1 MQIKPMPR
9 KPIIPRWF
17 PARAVLICLFG
28 CIGVAASGEEESL
41 DEANR
46 LLRVTST
53 GELFESASREQARE
67 IIRTY
72 SLIVAS
78 SADRTLPRHV
88 RDAIA
93 ECYSRNYAWENFSE
107 GIARILANHLSE
119 KELRLLIGIYQNR
132 GLPPMEIETFRQTV
146 RKGDAIAAA
155 SAEYIYDNSTG
166 CVDNDA
172 RLIKRFLAEP
182 PPEV

>member
-1 MQIKPMPR
+1 MPKSR
-9 KPIIPRWF
+9 KPIVPSLLPVRAALVCVF
-17 PARAVLICLFG
+17 GLAGLPAA
-28 CIGVAASGEEESL
+28 GEEESIE
-41 DEANR
+41 EASR
-46 LLRVTST
+46 LLRVTGT
-53 GELFESASREQARE
+53 GELFDSTTREQTRE

-78 SADRTLPRHV
+78 SADRSLPRRV

-93 ECYSRNYAWENFSE
+93 ECYSRTYAWENFAE
-107 GIARILANHLSE
+107 GIARILADHLSE

-132 GLPPMEIETFRQTV
+132 GVPPMEIETFRQTV

-166 CVDNDA
+166 CVDHDA
-172 RLIKRFLAEP
+172 RLIKRFLAE
-182 PPEV
+182 

>member
-1 MQIKPMPR
+1 MKPKSR
-9 KPIIPRWF
+9 KPILPRWF
-17 PARAVLICLFG
+17 SAWATPVCLFG
-28 CIGVAASGEEESL
+28 CIGLATAGVEESL
-41 DEANR
+41 EEANR
-46 LLRVTST
+46 LLRVTGT

-78 SADRTLPRHV
+78 SADRSLPRQV

-93 ECYSRNYAWENFSE
+93 ECYSRTYAWENFAE
-107 GIARILANHLSE
+107 GIARILTDHLSE

-132 GLPPMEIETFRQTV
+132 GVPPMEIETFRQTV

-166 CVDNDA
+166 CVDHDA
-172 RLIKRFLAEP
+172 RLIKRFLADSQ
-182 PPEV
+182 PEV